1 MPIGGRLGAKF
12 GCRRIIFIGG
22 FIQSIF
28 GVMFTYFGCGKLS
41 VSSFTYGVLIGVGV
55 GIAYPNIVVVVMKW
69 YPNHKGL
76 VNGIVMSGFGMS
88 ALMMDE
94 IQTALINPDNLKQ
107 DEETGFTDS
116 DMMDRFPYSFLYLGA
131 LYFAMIV
138 IGVLLLSNAP
148 DDTVSVPDTGHSAEV
163 LNEKEGTPL
172 IQMSTSSVEMA
183 TNADTVAPNSSVV
196 DINDIQQP
204 RTSKLEGFDVSEV
217 LQDLRFWALYFIFFL
232 DGLVFVVI
240 ATQWKLYNVE
250 LGITNDAYLSTM
262 GAVSAIFNGGGR
274 IVFGFIFDKTGSFR
288 YTLGAVNLVSTV
300 LLVTWPYCVG
310 MVMPFIWQCLLFG
323 LVSANFS
330 IFPTITVHIFGTKN
344 VGVNVGLIFSS
355 QILSAPIGVYAV
367 QSISDAL
374 SDWKDMLHIVGAI
387 QFAGAISALAFND
400 QKRVTIPCC
409 VSCNFKN

>member
-1 MPIGGRLGAKF
+1 M
-12 GCRRIIFIGG
+12 
-22 FIQSIF
+22 
-28 GVMFTYFGCGKLS
+28 M
-41 VSSFTYGVLIGVGV
+41 LI
-55 GIAYPNIVVVVMKW
+55 
-69 YPNHKGL
+69 
-76 VNGIVMSGFGMS
+76 S
-88 ALMMDE
+88 
-94 IQTALINPDNLKQ
+94 
-107 DEETGFTDS
+107 
-116 DMMDRFPYSFLYLGA
+116 
-131 LYFAMIV
+131 
-138 IGVLLLSNAP
+138 
-148 DDTVSVPDTGHSAEV
+148 
-163 LNEKEGTPL
+163 
-172 IQMSTSSVEMA
+172 
-183 TNADTVAPNSSVV
+183 
-196 DINDIQQP
+196 QP
-204 RTSKLEGFDVSEV
+204 WARS
-217 LQDLRFWALYFIFFL
+217 LRF
-232 DGLVFVVI
+232 
-240 ATQWKLYNVE
+240 
-250 LGITNDAYLSTM
+250 S
-262 GAVSAIFNGGGR
+262 NGGGR